1 MRISVITLAGLAL
14 LRLDGA
20 GGETT
25 DTHVPWLMLPE
36 IDGRV
41 SGDGTADFTNPP
53 ASVQA
58 MVIHIPGGG
67 PHINYGT
74 IHTKV
79 NTESADIATKSASGS
94 DGFELKVDL
103 T

>member
-1 MRISVITLAGLAL
+1 MRISAIALAGLAL
-14 LRLDGA
+14 LRFDGTGVQA
-20 GGETT
+20 P
-25 DTHVPWLMLPE
+25 DAHIPWLALPE

-41 SGDGTADFTNPP
+41 SGDGTAEFSNAPD
-53 ASVQA
+53 SVQA
-58 MVIHIPGGG
+58 MVIHIPAGG
-67 PHINYGT
+67 PHVNYGT

-79 NTESADIATKSASGS
+79 NTESADIATKSSSGS

>member
-1 MRISVITLAGLAL
+1 MKLLTAMKLAVFALAGLAL

-20 GGETT
+20 GGGAA
-25 DTHVPWLMLPE
+25 DARVPWLILPE

-41 SGDGTADFTNPP
+41 SGDGTAEFSNLPD
-53 ASVQA
+53 AVQA
-58 MVIHIPGGG
+58 MVIHIPSGG

-79 NTESADIATKSASGS
+79 NTESADIATKSTSGS
-94 DGFELKVDL
+94 D
-103 T
+103 